1 MNLTLDAQDLAD
13 RYATVWNEPDAHARR
28 EAIAALWAPDGEH
41 FVGARE
47 VCGYAALEERITGS
61 HHKNVRDAG
70 HRFRAV
76 KDAQR
81 LRDVVSFH
89 WEMVRPASGEV
100 LATGLE
106 FLQLD
111 AHGRIRADYQFIV
124 SADERRTSAKLRSH

>member
-1 MNLTLDAQDLAD
+1 MTFDAQDLAD
-13 RYATVWNEPDAHARR
+13 RYAAAWNEPDAHARR

-41 FVGARE
+41 YVGTRE
-47 VCGYAALEERITGS
+47 VRGHAALEERVTGS
-61 HHKNVRDAG
+61 YLKNVRDAG

-76 KDAQR
+76 QDAQR
-81 LRDVVSFH
+81 LRDVVTFH

-111 AHGRIRADYQFIV
+111 AQGRIRVDHQFIV
-124 SADERRTSAKLRSH
+124 